1 MMGVFIM
8 ETISSAK
15 AKEEIESLIDSVNSD
30 GDPPIIV
37 NKKGNEAVLISL
49 DNFNLIQQAM
59 AVISSVSNEEEFEAP
74 FDEADFIDSLDQRPK
89 PLKTD
94 YIQVYQ
100 FKITLN
106 GIRPPIWRRI
116 QVPSNY
122 TFWDLHVAIQD
133 AMGWFDCHLHEF
145 YVNKPSSDDQERIG
159 IPLDV
164 DIEFDEE
171 SIRSAGWKHQ
181 ISHYLSPQ
189 NPKAIYVYDFGDG
202 WEHTITF
209 EKVLP
214 REKGKSYPTCLKGK
228 RACPPEDCGG
238 VWGYKNLLEIIA
250 DPDHEEY
257 DARIEWLGEDF
268 DPEAFDVALI
278 KFDDPMDRWEFTF
291 EEADE

>member
-1 MMGVFIM
+1 M
-8 ETISSAK
+8 ESISSAK
-15 AKEEIESLIDSVNSD
+15 AREKLESLIDSVNSD
-30 GDPPIIV
+30 GEPPIIV
-37 NKKGNEAVLISL
+37 NKKGSKAVLISL
-49 DNFNLIQQAM
+49 DSYNLIQHAM
-59 AVISSVSNEEEFEAP
+59 AVISSVSEEEEFQAP
-74 FDEADFIDSLDQRPK
+74 FTETNLIDSIDQRPK

-122 TFWDLHVAIQD
+122 TFWDLHIAIQD

-159 IPLDV
+159 IPLEV
-164 DIEFDEE
+164 DMEFDEE
-171 SIRSAGWKHQ
+171 AIRNAGWKHQ
-181 ISHYLSPQ
+181 ISHYLSLQ

-202 WEHTITF
+202 WEHTITL

-214 REKGKSYPTCLKGK
+214 REKGKIYPLCLKGK

-238 VWGYKNLLEIIA
+238 VWGYKNLLEVIA

-257 DARIEWLGEDF
+257 DARMEWLGEDF
-268 DPEAFDVALI
+268 DPEAFDVSLV
-278 KFDDPMDRWEFTF
+278 KFDDPMA
-291 EEADE
+291 EE